1 MPPPPFLKVI
11 SHFSTSWKNFLSRT
25 LAEYKVLKSFLKNHK
40 KNHSVKDLNWKTTS
54 LGGQQ
59 HWYRMSNGPGWREW
73 LSGMS
78 SGAKNIGQMIACSSI
93 MRSCQNRL
101 KSITGDKTSSWKVQG
116 TVRRSHDGYHLIRWC
131 IHQLVQAML
140 AWIDALGRSICF
152 NGRNSQVE
160 KSPSIENVHLQDI
173 YILQFYRWRFVQ
185 SNILFALQ
193 MKNSGIYFEL
203 VKIIL
208 KQNYKV

>member
-1 MPPPPFLKVI
+1 MVLRKCFQSMRFIFKHSPPFLKVI
-11 SHFSTSWKNFLSRT
+11 SHFSTAGKNFLARSIAQNYTKIT
-25 LAEYKVLKSFLKNHK
+25 LW
-40 KNHSVKDLNWKTTS
+40 KDFYWKTTS

-140 AWIDALGRSICF
+140 AWIDALGRWICF

-160 KSPSIENVHLQDI
+160 KSPSIENEHLQDI
-173 YILQFYRWRFVQ
+173 L
-185 SNILFALQ
+185 S
-193 MKNSGIYFEL
+193 
-203 VKIIL
+203 
-208 KQNYKV
+208 

>member
-1 MPPPPFLKVI
+1 
-11 SHFSTSWKNFLSRT
+11 
-25 LAEYKVLKSFLKNHK
+25 
-40 KNHSVKDLNWKTTS
+40 
-54 LGGQQ
+54 
-59 HWYRMSNGPGWREW
+59 
-73 LSGMS
+73 
-78 SGAKNIGQMIACSSI
+78 
-93 MRSCQNRL
+93 
-101 KSITGDKTSSWKVQG
+101 
-116 TVRRSHDGYHLIRWC
+116 
-131 IHQLVQAML
+131 ML

-160 KSPSIENVHLQDI
+160 KSASIENVHLQDI